1 MESKYWIRSKGEYYY
16 FQLLAPN
23 GQHLVQSIS
32 YDTKGECLDGIL
44 IFQNRIRSGN
54 NFEIFRRK
62 NGEYEFRIASLVKSE
77 GYSSIMALRNG
88 IRDVRQYGLTDKVED
103 K

>member
-1 MESKYWIRSKGEYYY
+1 MESKYWVRITNNKYY

-62 NGEYEFRIASLVKSE
+62 NGEYEFRILSLVKSE
-77 GYSSIMALRNG
+77 GYSSVIALRNG
-88 IRDVRQYGLTDKVED
+88 IREVRQYGLTDKVED